1 MPSIQ
6 ANTTATNHRSTTLWV
21 GFSIVFAL
29 SLVFEVIEN
38 SRSMIDKYRELSGNS
53 LGNRIGVLLS
63 SFRKS
68 ISGWQTLRTVFPH
81 ILSALE

>member
-38 SRSMIDKYRELSGNS
+38 SRSMIDKYRELSGNGQ
-53 LGNRIGVLLS
+53 GN
-63 SFRKS
+63 
-68 ISGWQTLRTVFPH
+68 
-81 ILSALE
+81 

>member
-6 ANTTATNHRSTTLWV
+6 ANATATNHRSRTLWV

-38 SRSMIDKYRELSGNS
+38 SCSMIDKYRELSGNS
-53 LGNRIGVLLS
+53 LGNRIVVLLS

-81 ILSALE
+81 IVSALD